1 MAPSGFLIN
10 GAWKDLSHLNGIEH
24 YVYVNNKQVKLIFT
38 FLNHCYTDEK
48 GDVEMP
54 FKHER
59 RYWSEERYQQSLQLP
74 TLLAKEF
81 TEKYAIAYRTRKGA
95 EQYHYMEI
103 HDYAIFFDI
112 SIPAGEPDT
121 IKIKVVSAYNVDAWG
136 RSSLPKGKR
145 FKLGW
150 VLSRRIQ
157 GFKIL

>member
-1 MAPSGFLIN
+1 MLSGGL
-10 GAWKDLSHLNGIEH
+10 LNEKFVGIP
-24 YVYVNNKQVKLIFT
+24 Q
-38 FLNHCYTDEK
+38 
-48 GDVEMP
+48 
-54 FKHER
+54 
-59 RYWSEERYQQSLQLP
+59 
-74 TLLAKEF
+74 
-81 TEKYAIAYRTRKGA
+81 IAYRTKKGA